1 MQSLSTAELE
11 SQTVLKLP
19 DRDLM
24 GAIFSISGSI
34 NVDLLSNFLNHSFRN
49 WHISILDHNHVQVTV
64 EDDLTGAQVTAFC
77 NETVSAMSAQCAGK
91 LT

>member
-1 MQSLSTAELE
+1 MPSLSTAELE
-11 SQTVLKLP
+11 SQTLLELP

-24 GAIFSISGSI
+24 GATFWISGSI
-34 NVDLLSNFLNHSFRN
+34 DVDLLSNFLNHSFRN

-77 NETVSAMSAQCAGK
+77 NETVSAMAASCAVR